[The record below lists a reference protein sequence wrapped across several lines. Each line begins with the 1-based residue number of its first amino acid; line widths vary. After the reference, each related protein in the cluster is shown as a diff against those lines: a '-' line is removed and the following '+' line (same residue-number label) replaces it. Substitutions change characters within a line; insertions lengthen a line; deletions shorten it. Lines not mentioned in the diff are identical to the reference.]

1 MTASLLLN
9 ASGLVALA
17 LNISGLLK
25 PSDAGL
31 RQKAGL
37 AAALWALN
45 NLLLG
50 AYTAAAL
57 SVLVVARQFAA
68 QRMQDASAQHR
79 VRACA
84 VFVLLT
90 LLVGTATWQ
99 GWSSVFTVTGTVLAT
114 VAMFYLSGAR
124 LRLALLVTSL
134 LWLGHAWVFHSI
146 WQMVA
151 NVSAAAAAGV
161 GAWSARRLG
170 TD

>member
-1 MTASLLLN
+1 MTTSLLLN
-9 ASGLVALA
+9 ASGLAALA

-57 SVLVVARQFAA
+57 SVLVVARQFTAH
-68 QRMQDASAQHR
+68 RMQDASAQHR
-79 VRACA
+79 LRTCVA
-84 VFVLLT
+84 FVLLT
-90 LLVGTATWQ
+90 VLVGATTWQ
-99 GWSSVFTVTGTVLAT
+99 GWSSVFTTTGTVLAT
-114 VAMFYLSGAR
+114 AAMFYLSGAR

-134 LWLGHAWVFHSI
+134 LWLGHAWVFHSL

-151 NVSAAAAAGV
+151 NLSAAAAAGA
-161 GAWSARRLG
+161 GAWAARHRK
-170 TD
+170 